1 MFVKLQRFL
10 ENSNRSLTTNQAQ
23 QLFLYMAFVLRFC
36 RKFSINLKE
45 EDTLP
50 GLLSRL
56 FQKISRYEIKESAFA
71 FDSYMPWNILQQD
84 WNLHDR
90 INELFYELYKT
101 EYATSEWLVNAVDE
115 ILCDE
120 VLTPKF
126 VRMLIAKLAAQRSV
140 SQITDLCSGTF
151 LLGLETWNEM
161 GKNNAVKCYG
171 EEINSYFCAISRL
184 LLFLCDVE
192 TFTIKEQDVIKYN
205 PDKMTSQA
213 SKVIVADLPLV
224 GNRTISV
231 PDKDSFLSEKK
242 RTLYADWMITY
253 KILQQLNSGERAF
266 LLVTKGALVRE
277 NEYFL
282 RKHFIDGDCV
292 DVVITLPS
300 SIYPNYNLPMN
311 LLIFEKGRSEERRG
325 KVLFIDL
332 NQKAD
337 ADLADNIIEQISRMF
352 YEYKA
357 EETFARIVNCEEI
370 VSKDY
375 TLNPQMYLFDEG
387 VLNGQLSVRD
397 VACVTR
403 GIQDLSGN
411 RTTNS
416 KERYLLNV
424 RDIQEG
430 EIIYETAEVIK
441 GGNPLWEEKFLVK
454 EDDIIITAKGAT
466 MKLAIVPPNPHP
478 AYISGNLMI
487 VRVNT
492 DSYSPYVLYEY
503 LLSEKGQLALSLI
516 QTGTTIR
523 VLGTKKMEQLKIP
536 EYECETVRMIGD
548 GLKLATLQYRQALQD
563 ANSKFKL
570 KKEELL
576 SCFNKGKGNEDV

>member
-10 ENSNRSLTTNQAQ
+10 EISNRSLTRNQAQ

-84 WNLHDR
+84 WNLHDS

-101 EYATSEWLVNAVDE
+101 EFASAEWLINAVDE
-115 ILCDE
+115 ILGNE
-120 VLTPKF
+120 VLTPKL
-126 VRMLIAKLAAQRSV
+126 VRTLIAKLAAQKRV

-151 LLGLETWNEM
+151 LLGLEVWNEM
-161 GKNNAVKCYG
+161 GKNDDVNCYG
-171 EEINSYFCAISRL
+171 EEINPYFCAISRL
-184 LLFLCDVE
+184 LLFLCDVGN
-192 TFTIKEQDVIKYN
+192 FAVKEQDVIKDN
-205 PDKMTSQA
+205 PDKIVSQA

-224 GNRTISV
+224 GNRTIPV

-242 RTLYADWMITY
+242 RTLYADWMIIY
-253 KILQQLNSGERAF
+253 KILQQLTSGDRAF

-282 RKHFIDGDCV
+282 RKHFIDADCV
-292 DVVITLPS
+292 DAVMTLPN

-311 LLIFEKGRSEERRG
+311 LLIFEKGRSEERKG
-325 KVLFIDL
+325 TVLFIDL
-332 NQKAD
+332 NQESTPT
-337 ADLADNIIEQISRMF
+337 LHDNTIEQIFRMF

-357 EETFARIVNCEEI
+357 EEPFARIVDYDEI

-375 TLNPQMYLFDEG
+375 ILNPQIYLAGEG
-387 VLNGQLSVRD
+387 VLDGQLAIRD
-397 VACVTR
+397 IACVTR

-411 RTTNS
+411 RAVNS

-430 EIIYETAEVIK
+430 EIIYETAEVIE
-441 GGNPLWEEKFLVK
+441 GGNPLWEEKFLIK

-466 MKLAIVPPNPHP
+466 IKLAIVPPNPSS

-487 VRVNT
+487 LRVNT
-492 DSYSPYVLYEY
+492 DRYSPYVLYEY
-503 LLSEKGQLALSLI
+503 LLSEKGQRALNLI

-548 GLKLATLQYRQALQD
+548 GLKLATLQYRQALED
-563 ANSKFKL
+563 ANLKFKL
-570 KKEELL
+570 KKEALL
-576 SCFNKGKGNEDV
+576 SCFNKRKGNENV

>member
-1 MFVKLQRFL
+1 MFVKLRRFL
-10 ENSNRSLTTNQAQ
+10 EECNRSLTGKQVQ
-23 QLFLYMAFVLRFC
+23 QVFLYMAFVLRFC
-36 RKFSINLKE
+36 QKYSIDLKE

-50 GLLSRL
+50 GLLPRL
-56 FQKISRYEIKESAFA
+56 FQKILRYEIKESAFA

-84 WNLHDR
+84 WTLHDS
-90 INELFYELYKT
+90 INELFYELYKN

-115 ILCDE
+115 ILADG

-161 GKNNAVKCYG
+161 GKKDDVKCYG
-171 EEINSYFCAISRL
+171 EEINSYLCAISRL

-192 TFTIKEQDVIKYN
+192 IFTIKEQDVIKYN
-205 PDKMTSQA
+205 PDKMTSQE

-224 GNRTISV
+224 GNRTIPV
-231 PDKDSFLSEKK
+231 PEKDRFLSEKK

-253 KILQQLNSGERAF
+253 KILQQLNSGDRAF

-282 RKHFIDGDCV
+282 RKHFIDADCV
-292 DVVITLPS
+292 DAVITLPNN
-300 SIYPNYNLPMN
+300 IYPNYNLPMN
-311 LLIFEKGRSEERRG
+311 LLIFEKERSADRKG

-332 NQKAD
+332 NQKTE
-337 ADLADNIIEQISRMF
+337 ADLSDNIIEKISRMF

-357 EETFARIVNCEEI
+357 EEQFAKIVNYEEI

-375 TLNPQMYLFDEG
+375 IFNPLIYLSNEG
-387 VLNGQLSVRD
+387 VLDGQLSIRD
-397 VACVTR
+397 IACVTR

-411 RTTNS
+411 RDVNS

-430 EIIYETAEVIK
+430 EIIYETAQIIR
-441 GGNPLWEEKFLVK
+441 GGNPLWEEKFLIK

-466 MKLAIVPPNPHP
+466 LKLAIVPPNPEP

-487 VRVNT
+487 LRVNM
-492 DSYSPYVLYEY
+492 DRYSPYVLYEY